1 MIGFQGLLSAN
12 LIDEGILMKSDITNA
27 CLIYQPYLGTVKDI
41 DNLDIKS
48 DKFQINDEKIL
59 FLDGNV
65 AIDFPDGYSKQGL
78 PELIRI
84 KDSLILKKMVIYFS
98 KIIFLEHKKEVLIK
112 MSN

>member
-1 MIGFQGLLSAN
+1 MVKMKKSFYFLFLIGFQGLLSAN
-12 LIDEGILMKSDITNA
+12 LIDEGILIKSDNNNA

-65 AIDFPDGYSKQGL
+65 AIDFPDGILKTG
-78 PELIRI
+78 IARI
-84 KDSLILKKMVIYFS
+84 DQDLSLIHI
-98 KIIFLEHKKEVLIK
+98 
-112 MSN
+112 

>member
-1 MIGFQGLLSAN
+1 MVKMKKSFYFLFLIGFQGLLSAN
-12 LIDEGILMKSDITNA
+12 LIDEGILMKSDNNNA

-65 AIDFPDGYSKQGL
+65 AIDL
-78 PELIRI
+78 
-84 KDSLILKKMVIYFS
+84 SLIHI
-98 KIIFLEHKKEVLIK
+98 
-112 MSN
+112 